1 MCSKSEKMQYDE
13 TLDWLFSLE
22 NMGIKL
28 GLDRMRDLMA
38 ALGNPERSFRSV
50 HVAGTNGK
58 GSVCAMLASIF
69 RESGLVTG
77 LYTSPHLVDYEER
90 MQVQGVMIT
99 REEVASLAG
108 EIRQVLDSPNFPKG
122 RRLTFF
128 EITTAIAFL
137 HFKRKGVQMA
147 VVEVGMGGRLD
158 ATNIIDPDCTIITR
172 ISLEHTQYLGDTVAK
187 IAFEKAGIIKES
199 VTVITAETEESA
211 LRVIDGVARDRG
223 SPLLVAGR
231 EIDFKVTAKGWDGIE
246 VWLGSIDET
255 VKVPLAG
262 AFQASNAA
270 MACEC
275 ALEVAAK
282 GVRVKQKDI
291 AAGLSKV
298 VWPGRVEIVSE
309 DPKMVFDVSHTP
321 DGAKV
326 VADELKELH
335 NGKWVLVLGV
345 LNDKDLDGICKIF
358 GGISS
363 KAIAT
368 SPKTKRAFP
377 AETVE
382 RSLGNYCDDTC
393 IVSDVGEAIDKAIAI
408 CEPGEAILVTGSLYM
423 IGEAKEWLERK
434 LRR

>member
-1 MCSKSEKMQYDE
+1 MRYDE

-38 ALGNPERSFRSV
+38 SLGNPERSFRSV

-69 RESGLVTG
+69 QEAGIVTG

-90 MQVQGVMIT
+90 IQVQGVMIP
-99 REEVASLAG
+99 REEVSLIAG
-108 EIRQVLDSPNFPKG
+108 EIRDKLESPDFPKG

-137 HFKRKGVQMA
+137 YFRKKGVQIA

-158 ATNIIDPDCTIITR
+158 ATNVVQPECTVITR

-187 IAFEKAGIIKES
+187 IAYEKAGIIKED
-199 VTVITAETEESA
+199 VTVITAETDETA
-211 LRVIDGVARDRG
+211 LRVIDAVARDRG
-223 SPLLVAGR
+223 APLLVAGR
-231 EIDFKVTAKGWDGIE
+231 DIEFRVTSKDWTGIE
-246 VWLGSIDET
+246 VHLGSIDKT
-255 VKVPLAG
+255 VKIPLAG

-275 ALEVAAK
+275 AMEVAGR
-282 GVRVKQKDI
+282 GVRLKENDICHGLQNVK
-291 AAGLSKV
+291 
-298 VWPGRVEIVSE
+298 WPGRVEVVME
-309 DPKMVFDVSHTP
+309 EPKVVFDVSHTP
-321 DGAKV
+321 DGAFV
-326 VADELKELH
+326 VAEELNELH
-335 NGKWVLVLGV
+335 KGGWVLVLGV
-345 LNDKDLDGICKIF
+345 LDDKDLDGIGRIF
-358 GGISS
+358 GEMSA

-377 AETVE
+377 AETVAKAL
-382 RSLGNYCDDTC
+382 RKHCDDVYV
-393 IVSDVGEAIDKAIAI
+393 ISDVGNAIDEALAIR
-408 CEPGEAILVTGSLYM
+408 EPGQAILVTGSLYM
-423 IGEAKEWLERK
+423 IGEAKEWLEK
-434 LRR
+434 RRR

>member
-1 MCSKSEKMQYDE
+1 MQYDE

-22 NMGIKL
+22 NVGIKL

-58 GSVCAMLASIF
+58 GSVCAMLDSIF
-69 RESGLVTG
+69 REAGLVTG

-90 MQVQGVMIT
+90 IQVQGTTIP
-99 REEVASLAG
+99 REEVATLAG
-108 EIRQVLDSPNFPKG
+108 EIRQTLDSPDFPKG

-137 HFKRKGVQMA
+137 YFKRKGVEMA

-158 ATNIIDPDCTIITR
+158 ATNIIEPDCTVITR

-187 IAFEKAGIIKES
+187 IAFEKAGIIKEN

-211 LRVIDGVARDRG
+211 LRVIDGVARDHA

-231 EIDFKVTAKGWDGIE
+231 EIDFKVTSKGWDGIK

-255 VKVPLAG
+255 VKVPLVG

-282 GVRVKQKDI
+282 GVPVNQKDI

-298 VWPGRVEIVSE
+298 DWPGRIEVVLE
-309 DPKMVFDVSHTP
+309 DPKIVFDVSHTP

-335 NGKWVLVLGV
+335 KGRWVLVLGV

-358 GGISS
+358 GEISS

-368 SPKTKRAFP
+368 SPRTKRAFP
-377 AETVE
+377 AETVK
-382 RSLGNYCDDTC
+382 RSLSNYCDDVS
-393 IVSDVGEAIDKAIAI
+393 IISDVGEAIDKAIGK
-408 CEPGEAILVTGSLYM
+408 CEPGEAVLVTGSLYM
-423 IGEAKEWLERK
+423 IGEAKVWLEQK
-434 LRR
+434 HRR